1 MNSFNL
7 KIYLAVLD
15 GGIVCAMLLAVESGV
30 VCTVDCNEVL
40 IVHVKNIRLNFF
52 FQVVAVCVCLCKCV
66 HVPFQ
71 REVSRVVNNSLL
83 EHAHCLHRDSRGSA
97 QHYWLVNQLQLP
109 SIAQLVHYLCLL
121 LPPW

>member
-7 KIYLAVLD
+7 KIYMAVLD

-52 FQVVAVCVCLCKCV
+52 FRWWLCVCVCANAYMC
-66 HVPFQ
+66 
-71 REVSRVVNNSLL
+71 
-83 EHAHCLHRDSRGSA
+83 
-97 QHYWLVNQLQLP
+97 P
-109 SIAQLVHYLCLL
+109 SKEKSQEL
-121 LPPW
+121 